1 MEGTIIPQDEG
12 DEKQKFPLPNPLAR
26 DLTLPIM
33 SSHPLTDKLLKLEE
47 QFLDDNGRE
56 PTILY
61 LSVEDEA
68 QLPTLNALMD
78 AYQKKA
84 LKAGKARES
93 LKKLRE
99 MTIYWD
105 APVTSVA

>member
-1 MEGTIIPQDEG
+1 MEGTIIPQVEG
-12 DEKQKFPLPNPLAR
+12 VEKQKFPLPIPLAPVV
-26 DLTLPIM
+26 TLPIM
-33 SSHPLTDKLLKLEE
+33 SSHPLMDKLLKLEE
-47 QFLDDNGRE
+47 AFLDDHGRE

-68 QLPTLNALMD
+68 QLTTLNALMD
-78 AYQKKA
+78 SYQKRA
-84 LKAGKARES
+84 LKAGKARGT
-93 LKKLRE
+93 LKTLRE